1 MAEVVVGLGILVV
14 AIGGVALLWVISEPA
29 PDDPEASAGLP
40 HRTDEWGGRRRS
52 PDIPLL

>member
-29 PDDPEASAGLP
+29 PRPRSLGRTPPP
-40 HRTDEWGGRRRS
+40 H
-52 PDIPLL
+52 